1 MGSRPA
7 FRDLPA
13 MEVKVTDTFGLEDD
27 VLVSIRYGTVRF
39 TLKAPFGSVWQAPS
53 TLGVGK
59 GSPFQVPGAVG

>member
-39 TLKAPFGSVWQAPS
+39 TLA
-53 TLGVGK
+53 
-59 GSPFQVPGAVG
+59 GAKHPWSR